1 MLLRLSRGPALLAL
15 ALPLAV
21 ALAFSDETLDKVPK
35 SEGYCS
41 RILRVQGTRREG
53 YTEFSLRVEGDPDFY
68 KPGTSYR
75 GKWPAV
81 VLGARDLAPRR
92 APTAQCRRR
101 AHGSQAHGA
110 SAARRGP
117 PSVLD
122 ALSFQLRP
130 SVRRRRGA
138 AARRCS
144 PQVRRA
150 VPGCGSELS
159 DASLWPG
166 FYPGWF
172 QESGGDSPFSRSVS
186 GVEGTLASFSR
197 VLGRVVTPVFPTPIP
212 EGEETSFSETGPQ
225 WDGHSSFP
233 GRIPTREGTWASPL
247 TGPRAG
253 GGEEKNLKLFGRLPG
268 KNSKLFFDGP
278 R

>member
-35 SEGYCS
+35 SEACS

-81 VLGARDLAPRR
+81 VLGARDLAPGGAGPRSAGGGARFPGARCQRSPPR
-92 APTAQCRRR
+92 A
-101 AHGSQAHGA
+101 
-110 SAARRGP
+110 

-144 PQVRRA
+144 PK
-150 VPGCGSELS
+150 SE
-159 DASLWPG
+159 
-166 FYPGWF
+166 
-172 QESGGDSPFSRSVS
+172 ER
-186 GVEGTLASFSR
+186 
-197 VLGRVVTPVFPTPIP
+197 
-212 EGEETSFSETGPQ
+212 
-225 WDGHSSFP
+225 FP
-233 GRIPTREGTWASPL
+233 GV
-247 TGPRAG
+247 
-253 GGEEKNLKLFGRLPG
+253 GR
-268 KNSKLFFDGP
+268 S
-278 R
+278 

>member
-1 MLLRLSRGPALLAL
+1 MRLSPVLLRLSRGPALLAL

-117 PSVLD
+117 FCPGCPILSAPSQCP
-122 ALSFQLRP
+122 AP
-130 SVRRRRGA
+130 SRG
-138 AARRCS
+138 RSQEMQPPSPKRCS
-144 PQVRRA
+144 RVWVGAERRVTLAWLPPRA
-150 VPGCGSELS
+150 VSGERWRLAFLQIRFWGRGDL
-159 DASLWPG
+159 G
-166 FYPGWF
+166 FF
-172 QESGGDSPFSRSVS
+172 
-186 GVEGTLASFSR
+186 
-197 VLGRVVTPVFPTPIP
+197 
-212 EGEETSFSETGPQ
+212 
-225 WDGHSSFP
+225 
-233 GRIPTREGTWASPL
+233 
-247 TGPRAG
+247 
-253 GGEEKNLKLFGRLPG
+253 
-268 KNSKLFFDGP
+268 
-278 R
+278 